1 VTLSLRSRILSIT
14 RSSAPGLGSLFSARE
29 LVDVFRCSAGL
40 RSSEAGRG
48 SDVRVARRSKALF
61 GRRLI
66 FSGET
71 ERVVARISTRV
82 GEDADAGLDV
92 CFVCLVSGVFVA
104 YAPIFVELRLSST
117 DVRGRI
123 DLGRD
128 SPAADGMLSLLLGRL
143 DPTEGGVRF
152 SLLDMSTSL
161 FLVVVLITGCDDRSL
176 RGTARSVYTLVL
188 EVARFDLSDAR
199 LSGGDLDWRE
209 DLELLWL

>member
-1 VTLSLRSRILSIT
+1 MTLSLRSRILSIT

-66 FSGET
+66 FSGEM
-71 ERVVARISTRV
+71 ERVVARMSTRV
-82 GEDADAGLDV
+82 GEDADAGLD
-92 CFVCLVSGVFVA
+92 VCLVSGVFVA

-117 DVRGRI
+117 DVSGRS

-128 SPAADGMLSLLLGRL
+128 SPAADGMLSLFLGRL

-161 FLVVVLITGCDDRSL
+161 FLAVVLITGCDDRSL
-176 RGTARSVYTLVL
+176 RGTARSVYTLVV

>member
-1 VTLSLRSRILSIT
+1 MT

-29 LVDVFRCSAGL
+29 LVDVLRCSAGL
-40 RSSEAGRG
+40 RRSEAGRG
-48 SDVRVARRSKALF
+48 SDVRVARKSKALL

-82 GEDADAGLDV
+82 GEEADDGLDV
-92 CFVCLVSGVFVA
+92 CFVCLVSGVLVA
-104 YAPIFVELRLSST
+104 YEPIFVELRLSST
-117 DVRGRI
+117 DVRGRR
-123 DLGRD
+123 DLGHD
-128 SPAADGMLSLLLGRL
+128 SPADGMLSLLLGRL

-161 FLVVVLITGCDDRSL
+161 FLAVVLVTGCDDRSL
-176 RGTARSVYTLVL
+176 RGTARSVYTLVV
-188 EVARFDLSDAR
+188 EVARFDLRDAR

-209 DLELLWL
+209 DLELLWLKRRVLTM